1 MTAFP
6 ASKQDITEPQFS
18 SNDSHEDC
26 HITFAPRK
34 IFPRIAISR
43 PDARKN
49 SRSGTHGSG
58 LKISNEVLGTILRHI
73 WPRQPGR
80 PFMAKSLESLLAHV
94 SQDRRG
100 FLKTLLVGSAVA
112 AVPMITTQAVAAEGE
127 GEEGKD
133 GKKKK
138 KKKE

>member
-1 MTAFP
+1 
-6 ASKQDITEPQFS
+6 
-18 SNDSHEDC
+18 
-26 HITFAPRK
+26 
-34 IFPRIAISR
+34 
-43 PDARKN
+43 
-49 SRSGTHGSG
+49 
-58 LKISNEVLGTILRHI
+58 
-73 WPRQPGR
+73 
-80 PFMAKSLESLLAHV
+80 MAKSLESLLAHV